1 MHREGRSGLYK
12 QICYGVW
19 RFAPDLN
26 NICLERDEENMA
38 SKIRVN
44 TGTLNQTRQT
54 VQSRLSQIKKG
65 MQQIEA
71 DMAALNAMWTGDAH
85 NTFTASIATDLKYL
99 QSACDGVQKVI
110 NYESN
115 AVTEYNKC
123 EQQVS
128 EIISQI
134 RI

>member
-1 MHREGRSGLYK
+1 
-12 QICYGVW
+12 
-19 RFAPDLN
+19 
-26 NICLERDEENMA
+26 MA

-85 NTFTASIATDLKYL
+85 NTKGKSSFDFAFQYEYKLRKYGLSIL
-99 QSACDGVQKVI
+99 
-110 NYESN
+110 
-115 AVTEYNKC
+115 
-123 EQQVS
+123 
-128 EIISQI
+128 
-134 RI
+134 

>member
-1 MHREGRSGLYK
+1 
-12 QICYGVW
+12 
-19 RFAPDLN
+19 
-26 NICLERDEENMA
+26 MA

-85 NTFTASIATDLKYL
+85 NTFTASTATDIKYL